1 VAIFAPF
8 DRSLKAATLVL
19 TGMVIVG
26 GCAQS
31 TPDRMERSSASSSTI
46 GSQVS
51 TRPNLSDANIV
62 SLLAIAN
69 KSDIEGGQLAQT
81 KAADPQV
88 RSYGTRMV
96 NDHQAMLDQG
106 QQLSKQ
112 LMVNPM
118 EPELGQQLLS
128 DHERS
133 MQLLQGKSGE
143 QFDRAYI
150 DHEIQM
156 HQKIIQLVQQA
167 EGSARA
173 PQLRQLLQQSKP
185 ALENHLQQAQQVK
198 QAMMAS
204 R

>member
-1 VAIFAPF
+1 
-8 DRSLKAATLVL
+8 
-19 TGMVIVG
+19 MVIVG

-167 EGSARA
+167 KCSEQA